1 MFDLKKIV
9 RSNILSLKPYSS
21 ARDEFKGNEGVFLD
35 ANENPYGTLNRYPD
49 SYQKELKE
57 KLSKYKNIPI
67 KNIFIG
73 NGSDEIMDLIVR
85 VFCNPGT
92 DKALTFTP
100 TFGMYQVVADVNEI
114 ELVKLPLDE
123 NFQININGLE
133 SYFDDDKL
141 KLIFICSPNNPTGN
155 CLNDEDVDF
164 ILKNFNGIV
173 VIDEAYIDFSN
184 KTSWLKTLDTYPNLI
199 VTQTF
204 SKAWALA
211 SARVGIAYASEDI
224 VQLLNKVKMP
234 YNISKLNQQAAMDAL
249 DNESEFKRNIEVIL
263 NEKEGLIQKLN
274 RLDSVKKIYPSDANF
289 LLVEF
294 DNANRIYQDLVE
306 QKIITR
312 NRHKLVN
319 NCIRITVGT
328 QDENEKLIKS
338 LTDLSGFENLKG
350 LK

>member
-1 MFDLKKIV
+1 MFNLKKLV
-9 RSNILSLKPYSS
+9 RPNILQLKPYSS
-21 ARDEFKGNEGVFLD
+21 ARDEFKGTEGVFLD

-57 KLSKYKNIPI
+57 KLSVYKNIPT

-85 VFCNPGT
+85 VFCNPGI

-100 TFGMYQVVADVNEI
+100 TFGMYQVVADINNI
-114 ELVKLPLDE
+114 ELIKLPLND
-123 NFQININGLE
+123 NFQINTDN
-133 SYFDDDKL
+133 L
-141 KLIFICSPNNPTGN
+141 KAYLNDENLKVVFICSPNNPTGN
-155 CLNDEDVDF
+155 CFKDKDVEF
-164 ILKNFNGIV
+164 ILNNFKGIT

-184 KTSWLKTLDTYPNLI
+184 KISWLKTLETYPNLI

-211 SARVGIAYASEDI
+211 SARVGIAYASEEI
-224 VQLLNKVKMP
+224 VQLLDKVKMP

-249 DNESEFKRNIEVIL
+249 DNESEFEKNIEIIL
-263 NEKEGLIQKLN
+263 KEKELLIQKLYLMN
-274 RLDSVKKIYPSDANF
+274 SVKKIYPSDANF

-294 DNANRIYQDLVE
+294 DNANKIYNDLVE

-319 NCIRITVGT
+319 NAIRITVGT
-328 QDENEKLIKS
+328 PTENEKLINGLLSISKS
-338 LTDLSGFENLKG
+338 
-350 LK
+350 

>member
-1 MFDLKKIV
+1 MFNLKKLV
-9 RSNILSLKPYSS
+9 RPNILQLKPYSS
-21 ARDEFKGNEGVFLD
+21 ARDEFKGTEGVFLD

-57 KLSKYKNIPI
+57 KLSVYKNIPT

-85 VFCNPGT
+85 VFCNPGI

-100 TFGMYQVVADVNEI
+100 TFGMYQVVADINNI
-114 ELVKLPLDE
+114 ELIKLPLND
-123 NFQININGLE
+123 NFQINTDN
-133 SYFDDDKL
+133 L
-141 KLIFICSPNNPTGN
+141 KAYLNDENLKVVFICSPNNPTGN
-155 CLNDEDVDF
+155 CFIDKDVAF
-164 ILKNFNGIV
+164 ILNNFKGIT

-184 KTSWLKTLDTYPNLI
+184 KISWLKTLETYPNLI

-211 SARVGIAYASEDI
+211 SARVGIAYASEEI
-224 VQLLNKVKMP
+224 VQLLDKVKMP

-249 DNESEFKRNIEVIL
+249 DNESEFEKNIEIIL
-263 NEKEGLIQKLN
+263 KEKELLIQKLYLMN
-274 RLDSVKKIYPSDANF
+274 SVKKIYPSDANF

-294 DNANRIYQDLVE
+294 DNANKIYNDLVE
-306 QKIITR
+306 HKIITR

-319 NCIRITVGT
+319 NAIRITVGT
-328 QDENEKLIKS
+328 PTENEKLINGLLSISKS
-338 LTDLSGFENLKG
+338 
-350 LK
+350 

>member
-1 MFDLKKIV
+1 MFNLKKLV
-9 RSNILSLKPYSS
+9 RPNILQLKPYSS
-21 ARDEFKGNEGVFLD
+21 ARDEFKGTEGVFLD

-57 KLSKYKNIPI
+57 KLSVYKNIPT

-85 VFCNPGT
+85 VFCNPGI

-100 TFGMYQVVADVNEI
+100 TFGMYQVVADINNI
-114 ELVKLPLDE
+114 ELIKLPLND
-123 NFQININGLE
+123 NFQINTDN
-133 SYFDDDKL
+133 L
-141 KLIFICSPNNPTGN
+141 KAYLNDENLKVVFICSPNNPTGN
-155 CLNDEDVDF
+155 CFKDKDVEF
-164 ILKNFNGIV
+164 ILNNFKGIT

-184 KTSWLKTLDTYPNLI
+184 KISWLKTLETYPNLI

-211 SARVGIAYASEDI
+211 SARVGIAYASEEI
-224 VQLLNKVKMP
+224 VQLLDKVKMP

-249 DNESEFKRNIEVIL
+249 DNESEFEKNIEIIL
-263 NEKEGLIQKLN
+263 KEKELLIQKLYLMN
-274 RLDSVKKIYPSDANF
+274 SVKKIYPSDANF

-294 DNANRIYQDLVE
+294 DNANKIYNDLVE
-306 QKIITR
+306 HKIITR

-319 NCIRITVGT
+319 NAIRITVGT
-328 QDENEKLIKS
+328 PTENEKLINGLLSISKS
-338 LTDLSGFENLKG
+338 
-350 LK
+350 

>member
-1 MFDLKKIV
+1 MFILKDLV
-9 RSNILSLKPYSS
+9 RPNILALKPYLS
-21 ARDEFKGNEGVFLD
+21 ARDEFKGTEGVFLD

-49 SYQKELKE
+49 SYQKELKD
-57 KLSKYKNIPI
+57 KLSAYKNIPI

-73 NGSDEIMDLIVR
+73 NGSDEIMDLIIR
-85 VFCNPGT
+85 VFCNPSI

-100 TFGMYQVVADVNEI
+100 TFGMYQVVADINNV
-114 ELVKLPLDE
+114 ELIKLSLNDD
-123 NFQININGLE
+123 FQINLKNLKL
-133 SYFDDDKL
+133 YLNDDNL

-155 CLNDEDVDF
+155 CLNDNDVEF

-184 KTSWLKTLDTYPNLI
+184 KKSWLKMLETYPNLI

-211 SARVGIAYASEDI
+211 SARVGIAYANEDL

-234 YNISKLNQQAAMDAL
+234 YNISKLNQQAAIDAL
-249 DNESEFKRNIEVIL
+249 DNPSDFKKNIEIIL
-263 NEKEGLIQKLN
+263 KEKKQLIQKLN
-274 RLDSVKKIYPSDANF
+274 QLNSVKKIYPSDANF

-294 DNANRIYQDLVE
+294 DDANKTYQDLIS

-312 NRHKLVN
+312 NRHKLVD
-319 NCIRITVGT
+319 NCLRITVGT
-328 QDENEKLIKS
+328 PKENQKLINGLLSISKS
-338 LTDLSGFENLKG
+338 
-350 LK
+350 

>member
-1 MFDLKKIV
+1 MFNLKDLV
-9 RSNILSLKPYSS
+9 RPNIWELKPYSS
-21 ARDEFKGNEGVFLD
+21 ARDEFKGTEGVFLD
-35 ANENPYGTLNRYPD
+35 ANENPFGTLNRYPD
-49 SYQKELKE
+49 SYQSELKE
-57 KLSKYKNIPI
+57 KLSAYKNIAT

-73 NGSDEIMDLIVR
+73 NGSDEIMDLIIR

-100 TFGMYQVVADVNEI
+100 TFGMYQVVADINNI
-114 ELVKLPLDE
+114 ELIKLPLNDDFQIKTENLKPYLKDE
-123 NFQININGLE
+123 N
-133 SYFDDDKL
+133 L

-155 CLNDEDVDF
+155 CFNDNDVEF
-164 ILKNFNGIV
+164 ILKEFHGIV

-184 KTSWLKTLDTYPNLI
+184 NTSWSKLLDKYPNII

-234 YNISKLNQQAAMDAL
+234 YNISKLNQQSAIDAM
-249 DNESEFKRNIEVIL
+249 DNESEFKMNIEIIL
-263 NEKEGLIQKLN
+263 KEKEQLIQKLN
-274 RLDSVKKIYPSDANF
+274 QLEMVQKIYPSDANF

-294 DNANRIYQDLVE
+294 DDANKLYQDLVA

-319 NCIRITVGT
+319 NSIRITVGT
-328 QDENEKLIKS
+328 PSENKQL
-338 LTDLSGFENLKG
+338 LKV
-350 LK
+350 LKNIES

>member
-9 RSNILSLKPYSS
+9 RPNIFYLKPYSS
-21 ARDEFKGNEGVFLD
+21 ARDEFSGDEGVFLD

-49 SYQKELKE
+49 SYQMELK
-57 KLSKYKNIPI
+57 KKISVYKNIPI

-85 VFCNPGT
+85 VFCDPGI

-100 TFGMYQVVADVNEI
+100 TFGMYQVVADVNNV
-114 ELVKLPLDE
+114 ELIKLPLDE
-123 NFQININGLE
+123 DFQIDTYNLKSHLGN
-133 SYFDDDKL
+133 DKI

-155 CLNDEDVDF
+155 CFNESDVEY
-164 ILKNFNGIV
+164 ILKNFNGIGI
-173 VIDEAYIDFSN
+173 IDEAYIDFS
-184 KTSWLKTLDTYPNLI
+184 KTDSWLKTLEKYPNLI
-199 VTQTF
+199 ITQTF

-234 YNISKLNQQAAMDAL
+234 YNISKLNQQVAIDAL
-249 DNESEFKRNIEVIL
+249 ENQPEFTKNIEIIL
-263 NEKEGLIQKLN
+263 KEKEELN
-274 RLDSVKKIYPSDANF
+274 QALYQLDLVKKIYPSDANF

-294 DNANRIYQDLVE
+294 DNANKIYKDLVE

-312 NRHKLVN
+312 NRHTLVN

-328 QDENEKLIKS
+328 PSENRQL
-338 LTDLSGFENLKG
+338 LKA
-350 LK
+350 LKKIES